1 MASEKPE
8 WAWTPIIVALIAGGA
23 SVLVTILPFYYSSQ
37 RNLERANQANQASQA
52 GDSESDALRKQL
64 TALDLKFQRCEAEKV
79 VVANNGYQAQAA
91 KPAATT
97 LGATTSSALEVVEHD
112 FKFNFQGCTL
122 VNSAVRCDFIVTNL
136 MGDRELQLAEARIID
151 DSGNVYPATGFALGA
166 NSSPYSSHSKL
177 PGAVPVKGTLKFD
190 SVRPGTKRLAILE
203 VTGYNWPAAGG
214 RDTIVI
220 KFQGIAL

>member
-1 MASEKPE
+1 MATEKPE

-23 SVLVTILPFYYSSQ
+23 SVLVATLPLYYSNQ
-37 RNLERANQANQASQA
+37 RNLEKANQANQASQA
-52 GDSESDALRKQL
+52 GDSEIDALRKQL

-79 VVANNGYQAQAA
+79 VLANNGFQAA
-91 KPAATT
+91 KPATTT
-97 LGATTSSALEVVEHD
+97 LGTATSSSPEVVDHD

-122 VNSAVRCDFIVTNL
+122 VNSAVHCDFIVTNL

-177 PGAVPVKGTLKFD
+177 PEAVPIRGTLKFD

-220 KFQGIAL
+220 KFHGIAL